1 MKKMGFLICTAGS
14 VAAILIPPY
23 KLTGI
28 GDPRWGFILDDIAAV
43 FGQHIRIYDHLDVQ
57 TLLMELIAINLAG
70 VALILVG
77 RK

>member
-1 MKKMGFLICTAGS
+1 MKKLGFLICIAGS
-14 VAAILIPPY
+14 AAAVLIPPY
-23 KLTGI
+23 KLAGI
-28 GDPRWGFILDDIAAV
+28 GDPRWGFILDDIAAA

-57 TLLMELIAINLAG
+57 TLLMELIAINLIG

>member
-1 MKKMGFLICTAGS
+1 MKKVGFLICIAGS

-23 KLTGI
+23 KLAGI
-28 GDPRWGFILDDIAAV
+28 GDPRWGFILADIVAA

-57 TLLMELIAINLAG
+57 TLLMELIAINLIG
-70 VALILVG
+70 VALILVS

>member
-1 MKKMGFLICTAGS
+1 MKKLGFLVCIVGS

-23 KLTGI
+23 KLAGI
-28 GDPRWGFILDDIAAV
+28 GDPRWGFILDDIVAA

-57 TLLMELIAINLAG
+57 TLLMELIAINLIG

>member
-1 MKKMGFLICTAGS
+1 MKRLGFLICTAGS

-23 KLTGI
+23 KLAGI
-28 GDPRWGFILDDIAAV
+28 GDPRWGFIFDDIAAA